1 MRKIHPSAVVYPN
14 VKLGKN
20 VAIGANSVIGG
31 EGFGFD
37 RNQNFAYLIIP
48 HIGGTIIGDNVEIGA
63 CTCARVIVQFNGLIN
78 RKSFDGYRFTC
89 LPREEPTL
97 GHMGWTLAYLSP
109 KPVIALNC
117 AGLKVGELLARGRLK
132 GLGCGAAKWKALR
145 NPICQDFSADQYKKY
160 RI

>member
-37 RNQNFAYLIIP
+37 RDQNFAYLRIP

-63 CTCARVIVQFNGLIN
+63 CTCARVIVQFNGLID
-78 RKSFDGYRFTC
+78 RKSFDGYRFAC

-97 GHMGWTLAYLSP
+97 GHIGCCYSETGRD
-109 KPVIALNC
+109 PVFARAQNAHAMMSALIRKTHH
-117 AGLKVGELLARGRLK
+117 L
-132 GLGCGAAKWKALR
+132 W
-145 NPICQDFSADQYKKY
+145 S
-160 RI
+160 